1 MAAVGDPYK
10 SIIFGPWVLRVDA
23 IETSQ
28 CYRRLKET
36 QPAMPTACECDPCRN
51 FALVQDEAYPANIVR
66 LFDDLGI
73 DRHQPFEL
81 SHYSRMPSGL
91 HLYGGWHYFC
101 GSIDDGPTSLNA
113 VQRVNPKFEVALRRV
128 SEPRQPF
135 PRSACVQLDFYTE
148 VPWRL
153 VSEEQE

>member
-1 MAAVGDPYK
+1 MAAVGDTYK

-23 IETSQ
+23 TATSQ

-36 QPAMPTACECDPCRN
+36 RSSVDAACDCDPCKN

-91 HLYGGWHYFC
+91 HLYGGWHYFS
-101 GSIDDGPTSLNA
+101 GSIDNGPAALN
-113 VQRVNPKFEVALRRV
+113 VVHRVNPKFEVALKFV

-148 VPWRL
+148 VPWKL
-153 VSEEQE
+153 ASEEPE